1 MVAAIC
7 FGPHVPCGVLCG
19 DACRSWKAYGH
30 KMFTT
35 ARSLDV
41 YLSSDVDLMFAKL
54 VYGAVV
60 VMRRVQLPSAG
71 RCYVGKVLIAAM
83 SQNKK
88 RQYLRCSVNV
98 YP

>member
-7 FGPHVPCGVLCG
+7 FHPHVPCGVLCG

-41 YLSSDVDLMFAKL
+41 YLSSVVDLMFARRC
-54 VYGAVV
+54 GTAV
-60 VMRRVQLPSAG
+60 VMRRVQLPSVG
-71 RCYVGKVLIAAM
+71 RCYVEKVSYGCYELERRTSIAHAV
-83 SQNKK
+83 
-88 RQYLRCSVNV
+88 L
-98 YP
+98 